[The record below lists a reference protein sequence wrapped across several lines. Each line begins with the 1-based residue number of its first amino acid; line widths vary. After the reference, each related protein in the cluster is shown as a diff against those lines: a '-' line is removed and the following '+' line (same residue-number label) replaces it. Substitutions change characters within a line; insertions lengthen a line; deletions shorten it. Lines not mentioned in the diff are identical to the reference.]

1 MVRPQQQREYLRPTI
16 SPSDT
21 AGEGAAFGWDGG
33 PTGSASCW
41 RPALA
46 EQLNLA
52 PQRSRPEC
60 NRRVRYAQCRLGLG
74 ARSAAGQ

>member
-1 MVRPQQQREYLRPTI
+1 MVRPQQQREHLRPAV

-52 PQRSRPEC
+52 PQRPRPER
-60 NRRVRYAQCRLGLG
+60 NRRVRCAGCCLGLG
-74 ARSAAGQ
+74 ARSAAGR